1 MVFESDVISDGTQ
14 TPFGAT
20 GEFKLFES
28 DVISDGTQTRGRGI
42 KRLRQFESDV
52 ISGGIFKEQLY
63 ATFNSTFHHGTN
75 FCCRP
80 YYAHFSHVC
89 LCC

>member
-1 MVFESDVISDGTQ
+1 MISDGTQ
-14 TPFGAT
+14 TAARI
-20 GEFKLFES
+20 GEGTVEFES
-28 DVISDGTQTRGRGI
+28 DVISDGTQTRRS
-42 KRLRQFESDV
+42 RDLFPLQFESDV